1 MKTSKQTN
9 QEQFIELVRG
19 ELQAKVTGSEDRN
32 SKNKISQSRIAT
44 SVGLDQTTISQFK
57 NGKYPGD
64 NERVAKLI
72 YDFFR
77 RMDAKIESKTAFSA
91 EDIIETKAVTK
102 VVHACQIAHIESR
115 LIVVTGDAGVGKT
128 KGVAKYVAQNTGV
141 IHVPIIP
148 YYSAKNVINK
158 IASNIGVDNT
168 GSIVTVFEAVLSK
181 LEGSSRLLLIDEA
194 ELLPYRAL
202 ELIRRIYDLAGIGV
216 VLVGMP
222 KLIANL
228 QGHKM
233 EYKQLY
239 SRVSMHVTIADLI
252 HDDPKHVE
260 FPSEANGPRDIEKLV
275 RNRLPDSNGLWKS
288 FAKYTL
294 NPRTL
299 DNLIAQSMKVAQHNN
314 VPLDA
319 KVIEKASELII
330 L

>member
-1 MKTSKQTN
+1 MKTTKQSN
-9 QEQFIELVRG
+9 QEQFVELVRG
-19 ELQAKVTGSEDRN
+19 ELKAKVSGSEDRN
-32 SKNKISQSRIAT
+32 AKNKISQSRIAT
-44 SVGLDQTTISQFK
+44 AVGLDQTTISQFK

-77 RMDAKIESKTAFSA
+77 RMDAKMESKASFSA
-91 EDIIETKAVTK
+91 DDIIDTKAVQK
-102 VVHACQIAHIESR
+102 MVHACQIAHIESR

-128 KGVAKYVAQNTGV
+128 KGVAKYVSMNTGV

-158 IASNIGVDNT
+158 IAANIGVDNT
-168 GSIVTVFEAVLSK
+168 GSVVTVFEAVLEK
-181 LEGSSRLLLIDEA
+181 LKGSSKLLLIDEA

-202 ELIRRIYDLAGIGV
+202 ELIRRIYDLSGIGV

-239 SRVSMHVTIADLI
+239 SRVSMHVTIADLM
-252 HDDPKHVE
+252 HDDPKHSGIDPE
-260 FPSEANGPRDIEKLV
+260 ESGPRDIQKLV
-275 RNRLPDSNGLWKS
+275 QNRLPDSNGLWKH
-288 FAKYTL
+288 FAKHTL

-299 DNLIAQSMKVAQHNN
+299 DNLIAQSIKVAQHNDM
-314 VPLDA
+314 PLDA
-319 KVIEKASELII
+319 AVIDRAREAII